1 MAEMRQVRLVTA
13 ATNQLGNGG
22 SSTYHYENRKYV
34 LVGRTPLAVNLEVA
48 NAWVS
53 ADSNVEILPER

>member
-1 MAEMRQVRLVTA
+1 MADMRRVRLTTA
-13 ATNQLGNGG
+13 AVNNQVI

-34 LVGRTPLAVNLEVA
+34 LYGKEVKPVNLEIA